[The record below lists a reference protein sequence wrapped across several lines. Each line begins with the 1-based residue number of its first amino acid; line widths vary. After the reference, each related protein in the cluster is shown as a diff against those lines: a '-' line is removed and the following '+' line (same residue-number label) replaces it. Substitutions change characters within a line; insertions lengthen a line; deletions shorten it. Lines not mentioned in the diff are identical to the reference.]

1 MTSSGQDERPRAT
14 SLVENA
20 HVPESGDAPA
30 WTAAATAGYRGYF
43 ENRYGEQWIVHASR
57 DQLRLTGGDI
67 GWETIEIANPDY
79 PELTRQLREPAGSA
93 TNALALKLVLNEEE
107 RLWLHAICT
116 AVAQDG
122 R

>member
-1 MTSSGQDERPRAT
+1 MTSSGQDERPRAIL
-14 SLVENA
+14 LVENA
-20 HVPESGDAPA
+20 HVPECGEAPA

-57 DQLRLTGGDI
+57 DQLLLTGGDI

-79 PELTRQLREPAGSA
+79 RELARQLRNPAGSA
-93 TNALALKLVLNEEE
+93 TNVLARELLLNEEE
-107 RLWLHAICT
+107 RLWLHAVCA
-116 AVAQDG
+116 AVAG